1 MNARACRHA
10 LGVLLSV
17 AALPAGAFQ
26 LHATTDSGSPSNPA
40 TLITVSA
47 LTGEQTLRGGIG
59 LAVNSRA
66 IDFDPATGSL
76 FGVDFVAAPG
86 VLHRIDAATGVSSA
100 VATVRDTAAQP
111 VSMAALSFAPDGTLY
126 AATWSATSQNTIGRV
141 DRATNVYTPLLS
153 LPAGQ
158 ATFGMDASPAGVLYA
173 VYVQTPFAQT
183 LVSIDVAS
191 MSVSS
196 EVAIGDLNAG
206 DLDYAPDG
214 NVYHSN
220 SSFALIRLDPVT
232 GLQTNIGF
240 GSVGAL
246 AGVASFVPVPPAIW
260 MMLGGLLALSRMVV
274 RVSA

>member
-1 MNARACRHA
+1 MNARVGGPA
-10 LGVLLSV
+10 LGLVLWV
-17 AALPAGAFQ
+17 AAVPGGAFE
-26 LHATTDSGSPSNPA
+26 LYATTDSASPSNPA

-47 LTGEQTLRGGIG
+47 LTGEQTLRGGVG

-76 FGVDFVAAPG
+76 FGVDFIAAPG
-86 VLHRIDAATGVSSA
+86 VLHRIDAASGQSSA

-141 DRATNVYTPLLS
+141 DRTTNVYTPLLS

-158 ATFGMDASPAGVLYA
+158 AAFGMDVSPAGVLYA

-191 MSVSS
+191 MSVSG
-196 EVAIGDLNAG
+196 EVAIGDFNAG

-214 NVYHSN
+214 NIYHSN
-220 SSFALIRLDPVT
+220 SSFALFRLDPVT
-232 GLQTNIGF
+232 GVQTNVGF

-246 AGVASFVPVPPAIW
+246 AGVVSFVPLPAAMW
-260 MMLGGLLALSRMVV
+260 MMLGGLLALW
-274 RVSA
+274 RVAARIAP